1 MKSLPLCQ
9 KRTAKQPSGSHPVI
23 LMAAVLLLPVVSG
36 CRIAEETARLP
47 MRAVTAVAPATQP
60 QAPDAALV
68 QVELQRF
75 ADEYSSRTIAAL
87 DKYAEQVGTIEACSQ
102 ALKWKVSASTAAMS
116 IASGPN
122 PLANLLDFL
131 ALTSVM
137 RTALESVWLKT
148 TNGPAF
154 QPWLEA
160 SRALET
166 NAWKLAEGNLTP
178 DQSQEMRSAIQRWW
192 EANPDAR
199 TGFFA
204 RPEEFSSLIRKTGE
218 KASRPGSVF
227 SLVGLDPTAGLDPA
241 VREVTRT
248 RLFAERAMFLAQR
261 MPFLLRWQVELMS
274 DQLLQAPPVV
284 SALASAE
291 RFSRA
296 TESVSQT
303 AAALPDRITAER
315 QAVLAAL
322 ETQAGKLRELSAEIT
337 RTLAAGEQMSTSL
350 NTTLVT
356 FDALMKR
363 FGVGEPDDSPPDT
376 NAPPFNI
383 LDYAATAERIATM
396 AQQLD
401 AVIKDAGST
410 LDSPAL
416 DKRIR
421 DLNALAAGARAEAK
435 SVLNHAFLLAAS
447 LIGLVLAAAMIY
459 RRAARSPAVRGQDG
473 SPASPPS

>member
-1 MKSLPLCQ
+1 
-9 KRTAKQPSGSHPVI
+9 
-23 LMAAVLLLPVVSG
+23 MAAVLLLPVVSG

-47 MRAVTAVAPATQP
+47 MRAVTAVGPATQP
-60 QAPDAALV
+60 EAPDAALV

-87 DKYAEQVGTIEACSQ
+87 DKYAEQVGTTEARSQ

-116 IASGPN
+116 IASGPDS
-122 PLANLLDFL
+122 LANLLDFL

-166 NAWKLAEGNLTP
+166 NAWKLAAGNLTP
-178 DQSQEMRSAIQRWW
+178 DQSQEMRSSIQRWW

-204 RPEEFSSLIRKTGE
+204 RPEEFSSLIRKTGA
-218 KASRPGSVF
+218 KVSRPGSVF

-241 VREVTRT
+241 VREVART
-248 RLFAERAMFLAQR
+248 RLFAERALFLAQR

-274 DQLLQAPPVV
+274 DQLLQSPPLV

-303 AAALPDRITAER
+303 AAELPDRITAER
-315 QAVLAAL
+315 KAVLAAL
-322 ETQAGKLRELSAEIT
+322 ETQEGKLRELTAEIT
-337 RTLAAGEQMSTSL
+337 RALGAGEQMSTSL

-363 FGVGEPDDSPPDT
+363 FGVGEPASAPPDT
-376 NAPPFNI
+376 NSPPFNI
-383 LDYAATAERIATM
+383 LDYAQTAERIATM

-421 DLNALAAGARAEAK
+421 DFNALAAGARGDAK
-435 SVLNHAFLLAAS
+435 SVLNHAFLLAAG
-447 LIGLVLAAAMIY
+447 LVGLVLAAAIIY
-459 RRAARSPAVRGQDG
+459 RRTGRAPAARSRDATLG
-473 SPASPPS
+473 